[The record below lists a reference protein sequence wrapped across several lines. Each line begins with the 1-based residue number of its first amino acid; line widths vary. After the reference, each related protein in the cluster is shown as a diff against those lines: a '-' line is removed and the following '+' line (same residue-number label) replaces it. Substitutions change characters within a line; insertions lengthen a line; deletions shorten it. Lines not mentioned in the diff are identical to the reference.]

1 MRGKSSKRRVCF
13 VITSFIHYSRNFLIL
28 QELQKRSDTD
38 LRVVVAGTALL
49 PKYFSKHAHIK
60 DMLESDGCRNV
71 YEVYFNLE
79 GSDPVI
85 KAKTAGLGI
94 VELSSLYSQIK
105 PDVVVIR
112 GDRFETVSAA
122 LAASLMNIPI
132 AHIEGGD
139 VTGTVD
145 ESIRHSI
152 TKLSHIHFA
161 TNEDSR
167 NRIVRMGEDPKSV
180 FNFGSPDIEVAEK
193 LSRGKTDLSY
203 LNVTGS
209 GAVVDVRGEFIIVAY
224 HPVTTEID
232 ILARNAKMLLE
243 AIYELSLPAFWFW
256 PNFDAGAEEGI
267 SKEMRIFNDK
277 VKDHRIRFMRYVPPQ
292 QYLSLLKASK
302 CLVGNSSAGIKECSY
317 LGIPVVNV
325 GSRQNGRLRSENVL
339 DVRENKESLKQ
350 AIRKQVKKGRYKPS
364 AIYLGKHTSKR
375 IAEKI
380 ATADLYI
387 QKIFHG

>member
-1 MRGKSSKRRVCF
+1 MKEKRKRRACF

-28 QELQKRSDTD
+28 QELQKRDDVD
-38 LRVVVAGTALL
+38 LRIIVAGTALL
-49 PKYFSKHAHIK
+49 PKYSSRHAQIK
-60 DMLESDGCRNV
+60 DMLRKDGCKNV

-85 KAKTAGLGI
+85 KAKTAGLGV

-112 GDRFETVSAA
+112 GDRFETLSAA

-139 VTGTVD
+139 VTGTID

-167 NRIVRMGEDPKSV
+167 NRIIRMGERPSYV
-180 FNFGSPDIEVAEK
+180 FNFGSPDIEVAAK
-193 LSRGKTDLSY
+193 LSRIKTDLSY
-203 LNVTGS
+203 LNMTGS
-209 GAVVDVRGEFIIVAY
+209 GSPIDVYRDFIIVAY
-224 HPVTTEID
+224 HPVTTEIE
-232 ILARNAKMLLE
+232 ILARNTKMLLE
-243 AIYELSLPAFWFW
+243 TIYELALPTFWFW
-256 PNFDAGAEEGI
+256 PNFDAGAEESI
-267 SKEMRIFNDK
+267 SREIRVFNDK
-277 VKDHRIRFMRYVPPQ
+277 VKDHNIRFMRYIPPQ

-317 LGIPVVNV
+317 LGVPVVNV
-325 GSRQNGRLRSENVL
+325 GSRQNGRLRGENAI
-339 DVRENKESLKQ
+339 DAKENKESLKR
-350 AIRKQVKKGRYKPS
+350 AIQRQVARGRYKPFR
-364 AIYLGKHTSKR
+364 AYQKVDTSKK
-375 IAEKI
+375 IAHVI
-380 ATADLYI
+380 ATADLYV
-387 QKIFHG
+387 QKMFHE